1 MLRARIIVT
10 GALVIL
16 TSAACGSGSSSGG
29 PTAKSQSEGGS
40 SGTIAGL
47 KANNHGQQDVTGKS
61 AVTIEADNYYF
72 QPSVLKG
79 TAGQKITLTIDNG
92 SSTEHNFSVG
102 AQNINK
108 DVSSHAKVTATV
120 TFPSSGVL
128 SFYCSYHKSQG
139 MVGGLLTAG

>member
-10 GALVIL
+10 GVLIVV
-16 TSAACGSGSSSGG
+16 TSAACGSGSSGGG
-29 PTAKSQSEGGS
+29 PTAKTQNGGGS

-72 QPSVLKG
+72 APSVLTG
-79 TAGQKITLTIDNG
+79 TAGQQITLTIDNS
-92 SSTEHNFSVG
+92 SSTQHNFSIA
-102 AQNINK
+102 AQSINK

-120 TFPSSGVL
+120 TFPSSGIL
-128 SFYCSYHKSQG
+128 SFVCSYHKSQG
-139 MVGGLLTAG
+139 MVGGLLTSG